1 MCCRG
6 GLGDGDGHVAER
18 IRDPVSSI
26 AVSVASVLAQ
36 EGDRLLPIEGAH
48 RQPQP
53 PRAVPAEAA
62 RGGDEGPDSSTLG
75 DEVSQ
80 VVRVLHVVED
90 EESVPCL
97 C

>member
-1 MCCRG
+1 MG
-6 GLGDGDGHVAER
+6 NGDRHVAQR
-18 IRDPVSSI
+18 IRDPVSSF

-36 EGDRLLPIEGAH
+36 EGDRLLPIEGAN

-53 PRAVPAEAA
+53 PQAVPVEVT
-62 RGGDEGPDSSTLG
+62 RGGDEGPNSNTLG

-80 VVRVLHVVED
+80 VVRILHVVEN
-90 EESVPCL
+90 EEPVRRL